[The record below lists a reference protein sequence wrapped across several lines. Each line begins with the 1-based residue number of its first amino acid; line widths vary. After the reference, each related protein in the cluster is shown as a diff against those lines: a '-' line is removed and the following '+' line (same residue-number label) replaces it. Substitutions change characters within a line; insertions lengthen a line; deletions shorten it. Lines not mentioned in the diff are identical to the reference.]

1 MITSLR
7 AALVK
12 SDCSPSPKVKQFC
25 CINVVET
32 DSHYAAS
39 RVPYI
44 ELYLPV
50 SQVREQR
57 DVPPC
62 LAASWFLATM
72 NSSSTFQFS
81 TQEE

>member
-12 SDCSPSPKVKQFC
+12 SDCFPSPKVKQL
-25 CINVVET
+25 NVVET

-57 DVPPC
+57 DVPPRP
-62 LAASWFLATM
+62 AASWFLATM